1 MLMDSHNS
9 MQVSNIQSFDCNSNL
24 ALGNVSTSPEKLLSS
39 ALQSDTDTM
48 FSHMRMVLAKIGKLY
63 SSLFKKYLTVMK
75 KATLF
80 CFIIG
85 NAIQCVFCAW
95 FVSFK

>member
-1 MLMDSHNS
+1 MNYFQPHFLLLYFIRVTNARGPSSAANS
-9 MQVSNIQSFDCNSNL
+9 NQISNIQSFDCNSNL

-63 SSLFKKYLTVMK
+63 SSLFKKYLTVTVLK
-75 KATLF
+75 E
-80 CFIIG
+80 
-85 NAIQCVFCAW
+85 
-95 FVSFK
+95 